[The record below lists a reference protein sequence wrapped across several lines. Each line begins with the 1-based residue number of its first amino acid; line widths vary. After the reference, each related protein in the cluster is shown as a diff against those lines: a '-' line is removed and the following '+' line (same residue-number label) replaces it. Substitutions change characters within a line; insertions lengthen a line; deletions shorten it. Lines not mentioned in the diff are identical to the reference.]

1 MFWVGVFGVVIVGG
15 LSFIFGNFGEWWV
28 IVGDGVIFI
37 GCGYQCR
44 KVCFFDVWYLIFSI
58 FNVL

>member
-15 LSFIFGNFGEWWV
+15 LLFIFGNFGEWWV

-37 GCGYQCR
+37 GCGY
-44 KVCFFDVWYLIFSI
+44 
-58 FNVL
+58 